1 MPTKELLK
9 ELQALP
15 LWRKIAITQTRIM
28 EWYFKFKGQVYVSF
42 SGGKDSTVLL
52 HIARRCFPDIEAI
65 FCDTGLEYPEVRQF
79 AKSFDNVRTI
89 RPKLRFDEV
98 IKEYG
103 YPFIGK
109 EVAER
114 VYNARKCLA
123 GGGGICNNN
132 IRSPA
137 VSYTQHRA
145 HETKANLECRLML

>member
-1 MPTKELLK
+1 MPTKEFLK
-9 ELQALP
+9 ELQAAP
-15 LWRKIAITQTRIM
+15 MWRKEQITQARIM

-52 HIARRCFPDIEAI
+52 HIARRIFPDIEAI

-79 AKSFDNVRTI
+79 AKSFDNVTTI

-98 IKEYG
+98 IKKYG

-114 VYNARKCLA
+114 VYNARKCIA
-123 GGGGICNNN
+123 GGGYLQHYYQLTGELPGQSSAN
-132 IRSPA
+132 IGDWGF
-137 VSYTQHRA
+137 
-145 HETKANLECRLML
+145 L